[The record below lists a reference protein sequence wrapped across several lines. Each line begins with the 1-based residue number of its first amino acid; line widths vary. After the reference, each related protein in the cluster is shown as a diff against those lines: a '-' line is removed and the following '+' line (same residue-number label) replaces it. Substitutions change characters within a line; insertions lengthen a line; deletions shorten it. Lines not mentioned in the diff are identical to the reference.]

1 MDQLKTLNPGSMASA
16 VESDELCLEGA
27 SNCEGIARHLAGHL
41 SERSYILESE
51 KAEEFFQGL
60 GQTWTSLATSFDPSA
75 KDTSRYASEDSRI
88 QLALGLAK
96 MERNL
101 VAGLLPFQIE
111 AFKHEPQIRK
121 FIFNITTFVRIEDS
135 RFFTIHSIA
144 TQLLSNVLA
153 PVNSSETATRHAD
166 AALRIYMS
174 GNREDD
180 VIIRLLDSRDPK
192 TNHATLHLLNN
203 LTRNSF
209 PRLELLLAPTGM
221 RWLAQLLGRMDEWLD
236 KEHNCFDL
244 AATIFTSIISFSLH
258 PRLFQLLSEP
268 PEPITPSQTVFLKI
282 LDSTLSSLPAS
293 SPSPPIE
300 NYPNSFLHPLFNSLV
315 QSSLPSLAQKAD
327 DPRLPKYLE
336 GLVLVSEALG
346 TIGLRVQERIDKA
359 AAPAADQEDVEL
371 QMQGGEEQL
380 IKAIK
385 EPRSG
390 IIRPLTDMLR
400 ALNDFF
406 PRTNPRNPSPATAT
420 MTVQPELKPFS
431 NLKRDLVRLLGVLT
445 FNDTRVGD
453 QVREYE
459 GVQLVLSLT
468 EIDEGNPFLR
478 EHALFCI
485 RNLMLNNSAN
495 QAIIKEMDP
504 VGVLSET
511 GELLPVPDKMK
522 KKSIE
527 TTITEEK

>member
-1 MDQLKTLNPGSMASA
+1 MKQLGALNPRLLANDL
-16 VESDELCLEGA
+16 ESDELCLEGA
-27 SNCEGIARHLAGHL
+27 SNCEGIARYLAGHL
-41 SERSYILESE
+41 NERTDILESE
-51 KAEEFFQGL
+51 EAEGFFQGL
-60 GQTWTSLATSFDPSA
+60 GQVWTPLATSFDPSA
-75 KDTSRYASEDSRI
+75 KDMSRYASEDSRI
-88 QLALGLAK
+88 RLALGLAK

-101 VAGLLPFQIE
+101 VAGLLPFQSE
-111 AFKHEPQIRK
+111 AFKHEPDIRR

-135 RFFTIHSIA
+135 RFSAIHAIA

-153 PVNSSETATRHAD
+153 PVNSSVAATRHAD

-180 VIIRLLDSRDPK
+180 IIIRLLDSRDPK

-203 LTRNSF
+203 LTRNSL
-209 PRLELLLAPTGM
+209 PRLEMLLTPTGIK
-221 RWLAQLLGRMDEWLD
+221 WLAQLLGRMDEWLD
-236 KEHNCFDL
+236 KEDNCFDL
-244 AATIFTSIISFSLH
+244 TASIFTSIISFSLH
-258 PRLFQLLSEP
+258 PRIFQLLSEP
-268 PEPITPSQTVFLKI
+268 SEPITPSQTVLLKI

-293 SPSPPIE
+293 SPSPPVE
-300 NYPNSFLHPLFNSLV
+300 NYPNSFLHPLFNNLI
-315 QSSLPSLAQKAD
+315 QSSLPSLTQKAD

-359 AAPAADQEDVEL
+359 TAPGADREDVGP

-380 IKAIK
+380 VKVIK

-390 IIRPLTDMLR
+390 IVRPLIDMLR
-400 ALNDFF
+400 ALNDYF
-406 PRTNPRNPSPATAT
+406 PRTNPRNPSPVTTTTA
-420 MTVQPELKPFS
+420 VPPELKPFS

-445 FNDTRVGD
+445 FSDTRVGD
-453 QVREYE
+453 QVRECE

-478 EHALFCI
+478 EHALFCV
-485 RNLMLNNSAN
+485 RNLMLNNPAN

-504 VGVLSET
+504 IGVLSET
-511 GELLPVPDKMK
+511 GELLPVPEKMK
-522 KKSIE
+522 KTSTE
-527 TTITEEK
+527 ATITEEK

>member
-1 MDQLKTLNPGSMASA
+1 MEQLGALNPRLLAND
-16 VESDELCLEGA
+16 VESDELCLEVA
-27 SNCEGIARHLAGHL
+27 SNYEGIARYLAGHL
-41 SERSYILESE
+41 NERTDILELE
-51 KAEEFFQGL
+51 EAEEFFQGL
-60 GQTWTSLATSFDPSA
+60 GQVWTSLATSFDPSA
-75 KDTSRYASEDSRI
+75 KDMSRYASEDSRI

-101 VAGLLPFQIE
+101 VAGLLPFQSE
-111 AFKHEPQIRK
+111 AFKHEPEIRR

-135 RFFTIHSIA
+135 RFFAIQAIA

-153 PVNSSETATRHAD
+153 PVNPSEAATRHAD
-166 AALRIYMS
+166 AALKIYMS

-180 VIIRLLDSRDPK
+180 IIIRLLDSRDPK

-203 LTRNSF
+203 LTRNSLT
-209 PRLELLLAPTGM
+209 RLEMLLTPTGI

-236 KEHNCFDL
+236 KEDNCFDL
-244 AATIFTSIISFSLH
+244 TASIFTSIISFSLH
-258 PRLFQLLSEP
+258 PRLVQLLSEP
-268 PEPITPSQTVFLKI
+268 SEPITPSQTVLLKI

-293 SPSPPIE
+293 SPSPPVE
-300 NYPNSFLHPLFNSLV
+300 NYPNTFLHPLFNSLI
-315 QSSLPSLAQKAD
+315 QSSLPSLTQKAD

-359 AAPAADQEDVEL
+359 TAPGADREDVEL

-380 IKAIK
+380 VKVIK

-390 IIRPLTDMLR
+390 IVRPLIDMLR
-400 ALNDFF
+400 ALNDYF
-406 PRTNPRNPSPATAT
+406 PHTNPRNPSPATTTTA
-420 MTVQPELKPFS
+420 VPPELKPFS

-445 FNDTRVGD
+445 FSDTRVGD
-453 QVREYE
+453 QVRDCK

-468 EIDEGNPFLR
+468 EIDEDNPFLR
-478 EHALFCI
+478 EHALFCV

-504 VGVLSET
+504 IGVLSET
-511 GELLPVPDKMK
+511 GELLPVPEKMK
-522 KKSIE
+522 KKGIGA
-527 TTITEEK
+527 TITEEK